1 MPPSANP
8 LLFNLTTLPVAGSIV
23 YEIKNS
29 LGLILPRLISLATSS
44 IGLPTI
50 ESLAWAYLT
59 KKFFTLFVG
68 FLNYK
73 INGVAFSTFC
83 NLTSYI
89 LKVKLVILV

>member
-1 MPPSANP
+1 SANP
-8 LLFNLTTLPVAGSIV
+8 LLFNVTTLPVAGSIV
-23 YEIKNS
+23 YEIK
-29 LGLILPRLISLATSS
+29 LIRIDSTETNIFGNLKYW
-44 IGLPTI
+44 PTNNW
-50 ESLAWAYLT
+50 SLAWAYLT